1 MTPLRLPGEGRQH
14 LHQGAQESPETPPHG
29 SGTVVKLSGKRKNPY
44 QVRVNTRI
52 DADGYPVYDVAGC
65 FPDRVSAEIALAE
78 YNKAPYDPND
88 RKKLF
93 SEVFASWYH
102 WK

>member
-1 MTPLRLPGEGRQH
+1 M
-14 LHQGAQESPETPPHG
+14 
-29 SGTVVKLSGKRKNPY
+29 VKLSGKRKNPY

-78 YNKAPYDPND
+78 YNKAPSLPQK
-88 RKKLF
+88 RRP
-93 SEVFASWYH
+93 APRTA
-102 WK
+102 